1 MVLANGVI
9 VITTKK
15 GKQESQLSY
24 STSVQFSKMSGD
36 FDVMTPEQFV
46 AAGGDD
52 KGSRSYNWKDAV
64 LQNGFSTNHDLSFTK
79 STENLNTKEVSST
92 DGIVKIRV

>member
-1 MVLANGVI
+1 
-9 VITTKK
+9 
-15 GKQESQLSY
+15 
-24 STSVQFSKMSGD
+24 MSGD

-64 LQNGFSTNHDLSFTK
+64 LQNGFLQIMICLSQ
-79 STENLNTKEVSST
+79 NLL
-92 DGIVKIRV
+92 KILIHESL

>member
-1 MVLANGVI
+1 
-9 VITTKK
+9 
-15 GKQESQLSY
+15 
-24 STSVQFSKMSGD
+24 MSGD

-64 LQNGFSTNHDLSFTK
+64 LQNGFSTNHDFFTK
-79 STENLNTKEVSST
+79 STENLNTRRCASST